1 MSNPHQI
8 LLKHVKD
15 VRNLFAEQMFNLD
28 NARDNALLSRVIRYY
43 GDNRIVNLPEVK
55 VT

>member
-1 MSNPHQI
+1 MSSPNQI

-15 VRNLFAEQMFNLD
+15 LRNLFAEQGFSLD

-43 GDNRIVNLPEVK
+43 GDNGILDLPEVK
-55 VT
+55 VN